1 MGEHKIR
8 PNKTLI
14 TVSSGNTYLVKQD
27 IDEIVKLMNYG
38 YTYYPFVRVS
48 QGFNDHVETGP
59 EYDLFINM
67 HSIECLKS
75 TTPHNP
81 LKPKKNEHNKQSTEI

>member
-1 MGEHKIR
+1 MKQYKIR

-14 TVSSGNTYLVKQD
+14 TVSSGHVYLVKQD
-27 IDEIVKLMNYG
+27 IDEIIKQMDDG
-38 YTYYPFVRVS
+38 YRYYPFVCVS
-48 QGFNDHVETGP
+48 EGFDDQVQTGP

-67 HSIECLKS
+67 NSIVCLKS

-81 LKPKKNEHNKQSTEI
+81 